1 MRKFKAFFYPIYLV
15 IAFVVLYFSIDIL
28 ANMDF
33 YKEKV
38 DFTMLRKLP
47 EYLLYLLM
55 IVSILMVTELVAE
68 NFHLLNLRRK
78 VRHAEEE
85 VLKLKA
91 KLYDRTEQASDEDE
105 EPEENEDQDDEDDE
119 DDEDAEN
126 DEYKLT

>member
-1 MRKFKAFFYPIYLV
+1 
-15 IAFVVLYFSIDIL
+15 
-28 ANMDF
+28 
-33 YKEKV
+33 
-38 DFTMLRKLP
+38 
-47 EYLLYLLM
+47 
-55 IVSILMVTELVAE
+55 MVTELVAE

-105 EPEENEDQDDEDDE
+105 EPEGNEDQDDE